1 MNSNQQVTD
10 YIAQAPEGQIELL
23 ESLRILVHAS
33 VEGTTEA
40 IKWGFPV
47 FGKTKDFA
55 YLRHSKK
62 HVTFG
67 FYNIDKIDDP
77 NNLLEGSGN
86 TLRHIK
92 IKSSADIDKNL
103 LTKWLQAISVDS

>member
-1 MNSNQQVTD
+1 MNFNPQVTD
-10 YIAQAPEGQIELL
+10 YIAQAPDGQIELL
-23 ESLRILVHAS
+23 ESLRALVHES
-33 VEGTTEA
+33 VNGTTEA

-47 FGKTKDFA
+47 FGKIKDFA

-62 HVTFG
+62 HVTLG

-77 NNLLEGSGN
+77 DNLLEGSGN

-92 IKSSADIDKNL
+92 VKSTADIDEKL
-103 LTKWLQAISVDS
+103 LTKWLHAIAY